1 MRRRE
6 FLVALAALGGQQAA
20 LGAMRALD
28 LDSGPLTNE
37 RANLNLPSGL
47 GAGKRVVV
55 VGAGIAGLVSA
66 YELSRAG
73 FTVDVL
79 EARDHVGGRNWT
91 LRNGTVL
98 DLNDHERQ
106 VVRFDDDQYFNAG
119 PGRIPSTHVN
129 LLGYCRAFGVP
140 MEVLVNSS
148 RNALWFPGERIAKDS
163 IRLRQLQNDARG
175 YISELLVKS
184 TRRGLLDAQLNADDR
199 DRLIDFLRVYG
210 DLSSDGIFQGSSRS
224 GYRQMPGAA
233 DQPGTKVD
241 PLDFRIFL
249 NREVWRPLVHE
260 EMFEYQATMLQ
271 PVGGMD
277 RIAAAFESRISGMIR
292 LRSPVTALE
301 RSAHGVRVGFNVD
314 GTSRQESVVADY
326 AIVTTPLP
334 LLARIST
341 NFEPEF
347 SAALRS
353 AVCDSACKV
362 AWESPRFWEEQ
373 WQIYGGLSFTTDEIG
388 VIWYPSSGF
397 FKSRGVLVGG
407 YNFGSFASRFGRMP
421 LEGQYAASR
430 QQVDHLH
437 PGFGAMLD
445 KPVAISWQNV
455 PYIEGAWAKWDDPP
469 PHAYDV
475 LNQPQ
480 GHVYLAGDHLSF
492 LPGWQEGALL
502 SALRAV
508 RQIAGDVEQSARNR
522 AA

>member
-6 FLVALAALGGQQAA
+6 FLTALAALGGHQAA
-20 LGAMRALD
+20 IGAMHALD
-28 LDSGPLTNE
+28 LDAGPIVDE
-37 RANLNLPSGL
+37 RARLDLPAGL

-73 FTVDVL
+73 FAVEVL
-79 EARDHVGGRNWT
+79 EARDRVGGRNWT

-98 DLNDHERQ
+98 DLHGHERQ
-106 VVRFDDDQYFNAG
+106 VVKFDDDQYFNAG
-119 PGRIPSTHVN
+119 PGRIPGTHVN
-129 LLGYCRAFGVP
+129 LLGYCREFGVP

-148 RNALWFPGERIAKDS
+148 RSALWYPGERIATEPV
-163 IRLRQLQNDARG
+163 RLRQLQNDARG
-175 YISELLVKS
+175 YLSELLVKS
-184 TRRGLLDAQLNADDR
+184 TRRGLLDAQLSADDR
-199 DRLIDFLRVYG
+199 DRLVDFLRVYG
-210 DLSSDGIFQGSSRS
+210 DLSKDGRFQGSERS

-233 DQPGTKVD
+233 DQAGTKVD

-277 RIAAAFESRISGMIR
+277 RIASAFERRVGGLIR

-301 RSAHGVRVGFNVD
+301 RSAHGVRVHFRAD
-314 GTSRQESVVADY
+314 GSSQPASIAADY

-334 LLARIST
+334 VLARIRT
-341 NFEPEF
+341 DFEPAF

-353 AVCDSACKV
+353 AVYDSACKI
-362 AWESPRFWEEQ
+362 AWESPRFWEEH
-373 WQIYGGLSFTTDEIG
+373 WQIYGGLSFTTDDIG
-388 VIWYPSSGF
+388 VVWYPSGGF
-397 FKSRGVLVGG
+397 FNRKGVLVGG
-407 YNFGSFASRFGRMP
+407 YNFGPVATRFGAMP
-421 LEGQYAASR
+421 LQAQYAASR
-430 QQVDHLH
+430 QQVDRLH
-437 PGFGAMLD
+437 PGFGALLD
-445 KPVAISWQNV
+445 RPVAIGWQNV
-455 PYIEGAWAKWDDPP
+455 PYSEGAWAKWDEPMP
-469 PHAYDV
+469 QAYEV
-475 LNQPQ
+475 LNRPQ
-480 GHVYLAGDHLSF
+480 GRAYLAGDHLSH

-508 RQIAGDVEQSARNR
+508 RSIAENLRPEVRGR